1 VFAGYRS
8 LLMILPSIALAFEV
22 EDVAIE
28 YEKQLIVEMSPPYL
42 SKTHY
47 LEPELAR
54 AADVRLAHLMRSQ
67 SS

>member
-1 VFAGYRS
+1 
-8 LLMILPSIALAFEV
+8 MILPSSALAFEV
-22 EDVAIE
+22 QDVAIE
-28 YEKQLIVEMSPPYL
+28 YEKQLIVETPPYL

-54 AADVRLAHLMRSQ
+54 AADVRLAHLMRSP

>member
-1 VFAGYRS
+1 
-8 LLMILPSIALAFEV
+8 MILPSIALAFEV

-28 YEKQLIVEMSPPYL
+28 YEKQLIVEMPPPYL

-54 AADVRLAHLMRSQ
+54 AADVRLAHLMRSP